1 MNKNKQEMKVDEL
14 VNGFYQVPKFLFDE
28 QFKKLNST
36 SKILY
41 AMMKERH
48 EVSLK
53 NKWVD
58 DNGDI
63 YHVMPQEYMAKELNV
78 TVRTVQRCLKQL
90 TEHMLV
96 ESVQIGFRKPS
107 HLYLNMMINVHS
119 RNNSMLANR
128 KRFNERD
135 YLNSLFLQLPRFLM
149 ERYYSHLSTD
159 AKILYAILKDR
170 LNLSLEKDFMY
181 LDDVPYVI
189 YSRQELADNL
199 GVSRPTVIKVMKEL
213 VTHNLI
219 NEIKYGFGDHNKIF
233 ITDTPKKIVTD
244 ELSKSEKRLESI
256 SYNPDA
262 LEKYRN
268 THSLVTLQRSKE
280 LSYQE
285 VKNCRI
291 KKLKFVVSRSKELSY
306 QEVKNCRPSYT
317 DFSYTDFSYT
327 ESNLSICL
335 SLSKL
340 LNSNYDD
347 KLANAKNIMEVKN
360 ILEDMISEKY
370 DFEELSRHYEK
381 TYYSEKASY
390 LNSIKDV
397 VVSSLL
403 IPESHYLVGKQ
414 KVPFELMAEVMINLD
429 TDKITQMINNLFE
442 IDYEIKNM
450 RSYILSMIYST
461 SQTYDAQTMNYF
473 KQR

>member
-1 MNKNKQEMKVDEL
+1 M
-14 VNGFYQVPKFLFDE
+14 
-28 QFKKLNST
+28 
-36 SKILY
+36 
-41 AMMKERH
+41 
-48 EVSLK
+48 
-53 NKWVD
+53 
-58 DNGDI
+58 
-63 YHVMPQEYMAKELNV
+63 
-78 TVRTVQRCLKQL
+78 
-90 TEHMLV
+90 
-96 ESVQIGFRKPS
+96 
-107 HLYLNMMINVHS
+107 
-119 RNNSMLANR
+119 
-128 KRFNERD
+128 
-135 YLNSLFLQLPRFLM
+135 
-149 ERYYSHLSTD
+149 
-159 AKILYAILKDR
+159 
-170 LNLSLEKDFMY
+170 
-181 LDDVPYVI
+181 
-189 YSRQELADNL
+189 
-199 GVSRPTVIKVMKEL
+199 
-213 VTHNLI
+213 
-219 NEIKYGFGDHNKIF
+219 
-233 ITDTPKKIVTD
+233 
-244 ELSKSEKRLESI
+244 
-256 SYNPDA
+256 
-262 LEKYRN
+262 
-268 THSLVTLQRSKE
+268 
-280 LSYQE
+280 
-285 VKNCRI
+285 
-291 KKLKFVVSRSKELSY
+291 SY

-370 DFEELSRHYEK
+370 DFEELSTHYEK

>member
-1 MNKNKQEMKVDEL
+1 MPTLIQEEMTMNKNKQEMKVDEL

-28 QFKKLNST
+28 QFKKLTST

-181 LDDVPYVI
+181 LYDVPYVI
-189 YSRQELADNL
+189 YSRQELADSL

-285 VKNCRI
+285 VKNCR
-291 KKLKFVVSRSKELSY
+291 
-306 QEVKNCRPSYT
+306 PSYT

-370 DFEELSRHYEK
+370 DFEELSRYYEK

-450 RSYILSMIYST
+450 RSYILTMIYST

>member
-1 MNKNKQEMKVDEL
+1 M
-14 VNGFYQVPKFLFDE
+14 
-28 QFKKLNST
+28 
-36 SKILY
+36 
-41 AMMKERH
+41 
-48 EVSLK
+48 
-53 NKWVD
+53 
-58 DNGDI
+58 
-63 YHVMPQEYMAKELNV
+63 
-78 TVRTVQRCLKQL
+78 
-90 TEHMLV
+90 
-96 ESVQIGFRKPS
+96 
-107 HLYLNMMINVHS
+107 
-119 RNNSMLANR
+119 
-128 KRFNERD
+128 
-135 YLNSLFLQLPRFLM
+135 
-149 ERYYSHLSTD
+149 
-159 AKILYAILKDR
+159 
-170 LNLSLEKDFMY
+170 
-181 LDDVPYVI
+181 
-189 YSRQELADNL
+189 
-199 GVSRPTVIKVMKEL
+199 
-213 VTHNLI
+213 
-219 NEIKYGFGDHNKIF
+219 
-233 ITDTPKKIVTD
+233 
-244 ELSKSEKRLESI
+244 
-256 SYNPDA
+256 
-262 LEKYRN
+262 
-268 THSLVTLQRSKE
+268 
-280 LSYQE
+280 
-285 VKNCRI
+285 
-291 KKLKFVVSRSKELSY
+291 SY